1 MAAQINLP
9 FGVNSV
15 VPELQGVPG
24 PRKTEPIKA
33 APSCL
38 RLSKDTQEA
47 MNRHVKLVGL
57 DHHRFNYSVK
67 DQQKALEL
75 FSVLQLYVP
84 NPSEEEH
91 ERNVQ
96 CKFSIQKSDS
106 NILGG
111 KDKKTDPRYKRYTRI
126 YQCGCMIA
134 IDEISGILDH
144 SELCNEQIEMDR
156 NPRVPLSPELRN
168 YALGLLRENTPLSL
182 LRSKCASWAEN
193 KWPSISGDS
202 HFRYRLTPHDASSL
216 YRTISRERGIYQRT
230 SAEDN
235 LDKWFRAEKPQPPSP
250 LLSESCL
257 NYQPHEEPTSDR
269 FEIILSTPEMRE
281 AAWKYGH
288 KKQVLMDLTFGV
300 CSARALLLILMAID
314 ENGTGIP
321 ICFIMFTAR
330 DSVKA
335 THADYNKNLL
345 DRLLGLFKQ
354 KMGLNALGEEFDIRI
369 GTTDNDTRE
378 RFGLTKNWPAIFLL
392 LCIFHIWQAWRNALN
407 KQLSSIP
414 KGDGRQMVR
423 RRIGKFLMQLLKD
436 ISDHDEAM
444 ALFRAEKVYWQQ
456 VKTQCDRLSKAQ
468 ATAALKFLDYLNGY
482 VEHEAY
488 WKSWSPAGASE
499 AARLLGVAVST
510 IARTTNHLESFNGR
524 IKSSYYQPY
533 QHSGRLPRIDVW
545 ILLLI
550 TAVMPDFFKDLR
562 NKKSMRDYYAQM
574 RIIRPCDNAGSVLP
588 GSDTSS
594 SSPPSFTTPVS
605 VDSSSSSQT
614 DATYHDDLIKKWLQ
628 ELEDDSYD
636 FGNSDTGEAAEESG
650 LELDGNAEDVEEAA
664 TSFELSDDRQ
674 FDHDR
679 THPRKQEVQ
688 LQTRSRS
695 SSMVDDSVG
704 SFDGLFGI
712 HFGRERDQNLN
723 RPHPVLP
730 RHPPSSPGDVVPDSM
745 EYEDP
750 NSNKENLR
758 PTLPSHPDSPRSSC
772 SSHENSKVLLYLP
785 VSPKPLTEHDH
796 QCNNEIVTAM
806 MELQAGE
813 DMILRSI
820 RRITDLEPLTAKQ
833 LEKHISPSILARLNS
848 RSEGDL
854 LEPDPMY
861 ENNEMGPSE
870 VRSGKAKLVPFEHTK
885 KERRKESYR
894 IRHRQA
900 GGLGGCNPLKA
911 PQERAPQAK
920 GAARQKALQA
930 KAGAWGMQSPKGVW
944 GVPSR
949 CGRRRQHLF

>member
-15 VPELQGVPG
+15 VPELQG
-24 PRKTEPIKA
+24 A
-33 APSCL
+33 APSW
-38 RLSKDTQEA
+38 A

-96 CKFSIQKSDS
+96 CKFSIQ
-106 NILGG
+106 IPW
-111 KDKKTDPRYKRYTRI
+111 KDVGCLSWIRLVATHDENNG
-126 YQCGCMIA
+126 GCMIA

-156 NPRVPLSPELRN
+156 NPHIPL
-168 YALGLLRENTPLSL
+168 
-182 LRSKCASWAEN
+182 SKCASWAEN
-193 KWPSISGDS
+193 KWSSISGDS

-216 YRTISRERGIYQRT
+216 YRTISHERGIYQRT

-235 LDKWFRAEKPQPPSP
+235 LDKWFWAEKPQPPSP

-269 FEIILSTPEMRE
+269 FEIILSMPEMRE

-414 KGDGRQMVR
+414 KEDGCQMVR
-423 RRIGKFLMQLLKD
+423 RQIGKFLMQLLKD

-499 AARLLGVAVST
+499 AAHLLGVAVST

-533 QHSGRLPRIDVW
+533 QHSGWLPRIDVW

-550 TAVMPDFFKDLR
+550 TAIMPDFFKDLR

-574 RIIRPCDNAGSVLP
+574 RIIRPRDNAGSMLP

-594 SSPPSFTTPVS
+594 SSPPSFTTP
-605 VDSSSSSQT
+605 T

-679 THPRKQEVQ
+679 THPREQEVQ

-785 VSPKPLTEHDH
+785 ISPKPLTEHDR
-796 QCNNEIVTAM
+796 QCNNEIDYRFGT
-806 MELQAGE
+806 
-813 DMILRSI
+813 
-820 RRITDLEPLTAKQ
+820 LTAKQ

-848 RSEGDL
+848 RSEGKFVIFFLKSFSHYHLGDL

-861 ENNEMGPSE
+861 ENNEM
-870 VRSGKAKLVPFEHTK
+870 GKAKLVPFEHTK

-894 IRHRQA
+894 IR
-900 GGLGGCNPLKA
+900 
-911 PQERAPQAK
+911 
-920 GAARQKALQA
+920 
-930 KAGAWGMQSPKGVW
+930 
-944 GVPSR
+944 
-949 CGRRRQHLF
+949 